1 MSVPVSPAS
10 DRAPKAKP
18 DSIAITEMFYM
29 TKKKSLQ
36 LPTQNILEQSF
47 KEAIKV
53 KRQEGH
59 QVLYNTLSEMNNFLQ
74 QSRYAF

>member
-1 MSVPVSPAS
+1 MAG
-10 DRAPKAKP
+10 
-18 DSIAITEMFYM
+18 
-29 TKKKSLQ
+29 KKSLQ

-74 QSRYAF
+74 QSSYAF